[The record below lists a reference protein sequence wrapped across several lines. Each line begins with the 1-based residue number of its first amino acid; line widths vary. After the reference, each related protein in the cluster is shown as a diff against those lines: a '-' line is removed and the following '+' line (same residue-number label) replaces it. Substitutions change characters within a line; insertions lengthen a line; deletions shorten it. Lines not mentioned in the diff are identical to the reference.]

1 MDELAKLR
9 REIDDIDRQLVAL
22 FESRM
27 DVVLRIGQYKRE
39 NKVPVL
45 NSPREQ
51 EVLIKSLNYLKNKT
65 FEKPLEEFFRELM
78 KISKEIQG
86 KV

>member
-9 REIDDIDRQLVAL
+9 EEIDEIDRQLVAL

-27 DVVLRIGQYKRE
+27 NAVVKIGQYKRK
-39 NKVPVL
+39 NKLPVL
-45 NSPREQ
+45 NSSREQ
-51 EVLIKSLNYLKNKT
+51 EVLIKSLNYLKDKT

-78 KISKEIQG
+78 RISKEIQDE
-86 KV
+86 V